1 MPAGGGGAWSE
12 YMRNCTASIEMLIEL
27 TMMPVMMVMVKKMN
41 MLLFLMLL
49 TTMASMLTATNQEYV
64 NAVTYW
70 NHCETL
76 VDGTAERERE
86 NGTGCQ
92 YECSGG
98 DATRTRNVNEVFLE
112 GGEWQT
118 HTVDCHRP
126 CMDLS
131 LSRIGCKPEV
141 AGGT

>member
-1 MPAGGGGAWSE
+1 
-12 YMRNCTASIEMLIEL
+12 MRNCTASIEMLIEL

-86 NGTGCQ
+86 RMELAASMNAPVEMQQERGTLMKF
-92 YECSGG
+92 S
-98 DATRTRNVNEVFLE
+98 
-112 GGEWQT
+112 
-118 HTVDCHRP
+118 
-126 CMDLS
+126 
-131 LSRIGCKPEV
+131 
-141 AGGT
+141 